1 MFNVGIMWF
10 NDAMMHAR
18 IANISSFIA
27 DPKYLKY
34 MKTYSRFLIVAALLL
49 TASFSHA
56 ALIAHYDFGDG
67 DLLDDETG
75 TYDLTQS
82 SPAKGTGIAFNVD
95 GFSAHFNSTGN
106 GGSNFLTATDLGT
119 GAGSAYTISMWF
131 KADSATAD
139 GLGNSSI
146 MSTKGSNEWQLERTG
161 EVQLVG
167 GTGGTIG
174 DLKNTQLSV
183 GVWSHAVLTTD
194 GTDASLYLTA
204 ENGTLTIVDTVTG
217 VKGMDDFRIGVNRG
231 GNLTWEGDYASIAV
245 YNVALST
252 DDLNVLLAA
261 GPASII
267 PEPSSYALIG
277 GLLALGAI
285 MLRRRR

>member
-1 MFNVGIMWF
+1 
-10 NDAMMHAR
+10 
-18 IANISSFIA
+18 
-27 DPKYLKY
+27 
-34 MKTYSRFLIVAALLL
+34 MKTSSRFLIVAALLL

-67 DLLDDETG
+67 NLLDDETG

-82 SPAKGTGIAFNVD
+82 TVNGTGIASNGD
-95 GFSAHFNSTGN
+95 GFSAHFDSSA
-106 GGSNFLTATDLGT
+106 GSNFLTATDLGT

-139 GLGNSSI
+139 GAGNSSI
-146 MSTKGSNEWQLERTG
+146 MSTTGTNNWQLEWNA
-161 EVQLVG
+161 EVQVLG

-174 DLKNTQLSV
+174 DTKNTQLTA
-183 GVWSHAVLTTD
+183 GVWSHAVFTTTGAGID
-194 GTDASLYLTA
+194 DEASLYLTA

-217 VKGMDDFRIGVNRG
+217 LKGMDDFRIGVNRA

-245 YNVALST
+245 YNEALSVG
-252 DDLNVLLAA
+252 DLNVLLAA
-261 GPASII
+261 GPAAI